1 MLNKTILL
9 GRLAQDP
16 TVRTTQ
22 SGISVATFDLAV
34 QVPSKDKDRSTPPDW
49 LPIVCWRETADFAG
63 RYLTKGR
70 QIVVEGR
77 LSSRKY
83 TAQDG
88 SNRKVVEVIASHI
101 YFADSGSGGNQSGA
115 QTAPAAPAQNEGFGG
130 GFTEVPDDELPF

>member
-16 TVRTTQ
+16 TVRLTQ
-22 SGISVATFDLAV
+22 SGVSVAYFDLAV
-34 QVPSKDKDRSTPPDW
+34 NVPSKDKNTPPDW
-49 LPIVCWRETADFAG
+49 IPIVCWRETADFAG

-77 LSSRKY
+77 ITTRKY

-88 SNRKVVEVIASHI
+88 SNRKVVEVVASHI
-101 YFADSGSGGNQSGA
+101 YFADSGKADGQSGA
-115 QTAPAAPAQNEGFGG
+115 QAAPAQNDGSG

>member
-22 SGISVATFDLAV
+22 SGVSVANFDLAV
-34 QVPSKDKDRSTPPDW
+34 QVPSNDRDTPPDW
-49 LPIVCWRETADFAG
+49 IPIVCWRNTADFAG
-63 RYLTKGR
+63 RFLSKGR

-77 LSSRKY
+77 VASRKY

-101 YFADSGSGGNQSGA
+101 YFADSGKADGQSGA
-115 QTAPAAPAQNEGFGG
+115 PTAPAAPAQNEGFGS

>member
-1 MLNKTILL
+1 MLNHVTLL

-16 TVRTTQ
+16 TVRQTQ
-22 SGISVATFDLAV
+22 SGVSVASFDIAV
-34 QVPSKDKDRSTPPDW
+34 HVPSRDGNAPAPDW
-49 LPIVCWRETADFAG
+49 IPIVCWRNTAEFAG

-77 LSSRKY
+77 VASRKY

-88 SNRKVVEVIASHI
+88 SNRKVVEVVASRI
-101 YFADSGSGGNQSGA
+101 YFADSGSAGNQSGA
-115 QTAPAAPAQNEGFGG
+115 PAAPAAPAQNGGFGG

>member
-1 MLNKTILL
+1 MLNKTILM

-16 TVRTTQ
+16 TVRQTQ

-34 QVPSKDKDRSTPPDW
+34 QVPSKDRNTPPDW
-49 LPIVCWRETADFAG
+49 IPIVCWRETADFAG

-70 QIVVEGR
+70 QIVVEGKTA
-77 LSSRKY
+77 SRKY

-88 SNRKVVEVIASHI
+88 SNRKVVEVVASHI
-101 YFADSGSGGNQSGA
+101 YFADSGSGGNQNGA
-115 QTAPAAPAQNEGFGG
+115 PTAPAAPAQNDGFGG